1 MWRSRFVYECH
12 PQTWAALNP
21 KEREDVKLAV
31 CDWLLRNKKHSPVIY
46 VPLRDQ
52 APRVEWY
59 DATPTLPDPSRERLI
74 AVPMFR
80 KEIRYP

>member
-12 PQTWAALNP
+12 PETWYALST
-21 KEREDVKLAV
+21 KEREDVQLAV
-31 CDWLLRNKKHSPVIY
+31 CDWILRNKEHSPVIY

-59 DATPTLPDPSRERLI
+59 AATSMLLDPSRERFVS
-74 AVPMFR
+74 VPMFR
-80 KEIRYP
+80 KEIRQP